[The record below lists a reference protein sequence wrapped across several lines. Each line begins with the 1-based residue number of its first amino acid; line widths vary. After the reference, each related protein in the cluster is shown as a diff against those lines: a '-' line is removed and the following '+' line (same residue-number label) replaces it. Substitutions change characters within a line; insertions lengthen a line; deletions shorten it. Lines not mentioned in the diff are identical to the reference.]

1 MICGFLTGIN
11 RNAPTFISPFS
22 LGTLNLYLK
31 NKSEH
36 YDDPAKKAI
45 FLLNNYNY
53 IVISLQSSGIVS
65 LVSSLDNRMEM
76 TYQQLVS
83 IKR

>member
-11 RNAPTFISPFS
+11 RNAPTFFSPFS

>member
-1 MICGFLTGIN
+1 MFTLL
-11 RNAPTFISPFS
+11 IS
-22 LGTLNLYLK
+22 GTLNLYLK

-53 IVISLQSSGIVS
+53 IVSNLQSSGIAT
-65 LVSSLDNRMEM
+65 LVSSLDNRMEL
-76 TYQQLVS
+76 TYQQLV
-83 IKR
+83 KRYVDH